1 MTFSEL
7 LKSKKIKK
15 ADFIKESGIGKT
27 TLTYYL
33 NGKRDIDGA
42 NKDTIYKMAGVLNI
56 TVSELIDSIKEEA
69 SGGKKAESTF
79 IIKTP
84 KAKIPSSDLIELSK
98 HMLQPKFNERLIAQY
113 KFDLAHKDRQGIY
126 AYTQKNL
133 SYNSSRIEGN
143 TLTPDETAEL
153 FSTGTIDRD
162 GIVYKPKDVE
172 EMSGHF
178 AMFNR
183 CIATL
188 DDPLSIDMIKGYH
201 FSLENGVFEFLANG
215 GVPGEFKRRKNI
227 VGGITT
233 VDPEDVP
240 FAMEDLLKWYNK
252 EEKTVETLAKFHAAY
267 ETIHPFQDG
276 NGRTGRMIIFR
287 EALLNGIDPFI
298 VEDKNKLTYYK
309 ALQEIHNTK
318 DHSLLIEFFKEE
330 QQTFLQNS
338 IPYLLG
344 VDEYSEFLDSEKD
357 EYEK

>member
-42 NKDTIYKMAGVLNI
+42 NKDTIYKMAGILNI
-56 TVSELIDSIKEEA
+56 TVTELIDSIKEEA
-69 SGGKKAESTF
+69 SRDKKVESAF

-84 KAKIPSSDLIELSK
+84 KTKSPSSDLIELSK
-98 HMLQPKFNERLIAQY
+98 HILQPKFNERLIAQY

-162 GIVYKPKDVE
+162 GIIYKPKDVE

-188 DDPLSIDMIKGYH
+188 NEPLTAELIKGYH

-215 GVPGEFKRRKNI
+215 GVPGEFKKRRNI

-233 VDPEDVP
+233 VLPEDVP
-240 FAMEDLLKWYNK
+240 FAIDDLLKWYTK
-252 EEKTVETLAKFHAAY
+252 EEKTIETLAKFHAAY

-318 DHSLLIEFFKEE
+318 DHSLLISFFKEE
-330 QQTFLQNS
+330 QQAFLQNS

-344 VDEYSEFLDSEKD
+344 VDEYSEYLDSEKD
-357 EYEK
+357 DYEK